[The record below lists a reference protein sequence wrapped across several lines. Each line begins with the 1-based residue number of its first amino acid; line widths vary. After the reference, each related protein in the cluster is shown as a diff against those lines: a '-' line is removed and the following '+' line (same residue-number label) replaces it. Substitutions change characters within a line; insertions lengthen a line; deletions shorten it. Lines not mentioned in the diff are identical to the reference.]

1 LIAYPLFMM
10 LVGLI
15 LGYDKD
21 DIYLLAIL
29 SFIQALLQFIYFFR
43 ANFQASQFF
52 AIDAFAS
59 VADKIILIV
68 VILILMTNKLTL
80 ENFISGRLLTV
91 VITFFLLYA
100 FILKLYGWIRPGWSF
115 AWMKKI
121 MAFSWPFALI
131 TILYSVNEKVDQV
144 MIERI
149 KDAKE
154 AGLYA
159 AAYRWLDAFMM
170 YLWTIMPI
178 FFAKFSFHTKDKLE
192 KEKIFNSGQ
201 VIGAIPLILVS
212 SFVFF
217 YGDIMFFQFSNNTA
231 EQIQVMSMTLK
242 ILFVSVLFHAFFSM
256 YSTLLNS
263 TGYVKIMSM
272 MVFVS
277 ILLNVILN
285 FIFIP
290 VYGAVAAALTTVA
303 SSAFLSLAA
312 VILVYR
318 KGLIRIPYEIIL
330 KLLFILLLSLA
341 LFYFLP
347 MLGLT
352 WYVVTI
358 LAGLCIFG
366 TSLALGLKKYL
377 F

>member
-1 LIAYPLFMM
+1 MM
-10 LVGLI
+10 LVGFI
-15 LGYDKD
+15 LGYGKE

-29 SFIQALLQFIYFFR
+29 SFIQALLQFVYFFR
-43 ANFQASQFF
+43 ANFQASQLF

-59 VADKIILIV
+59 VADKIILII
-68 VILILMTNKLTL
+68 VILILMSRKLTL

-100 FILKLYGWIRPGWSF
+100 LILKIYGWIRPGWSF
-115 AWMKKI
+115 AWMKEI

-131 TILYSVNEKVDQV
+131 TILYSINEKVDQV

-159 AAYRWLDAFMM
+159 GAYRWLDAFMM

-178 FFAKFSFHTKDKLE
+178 FFAKFSFHTMDKTE

-201 VIGAIPLILVS
+201 VIAATPLIFVA

-217 YGDIMFFQFSNNTA
+217 YGDILFFQFSNSTA
-231 EQIQVMSMTLK
+231 EQIEIMSMTLK

-263 TGYVKIMSM
+263 TGHVKIMSM
-272 MVFVS
+272 MVLVS
-277 ILLNVILN
+277 ILINVVLN

-290 VYGAVAAALTTVA
+290 VYGAVAAAIATVI
-303 SSAFLSLAA
+303 SSAFLSMAA
-312 VILVYR
+312 VFLVQM
-318 KGLIRIPYEIIL
+318 KGLIRIPFDIIL

-347 MLGLT
+347 MLNIV
-352 WYVVTI
+352 WYVVSIFTG
-358 LAGLCIFG
+358 LAIIG
-366 TSLALGLKKYL
+366 TAFLLGLKKYL